1 LETYRKQIHGIIHAT
16 GGGQTKCLKFAQ
28 NVHIIKDNLFPVP
41 EVFRLI
47 QATANTS
54 WEEMYRTFNMGC
66 RMELYTE
73 PNIAEELIARAQAVG
88 IPAQIIGRVESSP
101 DTRLT
106 IETGEASY
114 LYLAEV

>member
-28 NVHIIKDNLFPVP
+28 NVHIIKDKLFPVP

-47 QATANTS
+47 QASANTS

-66 RMELYTE
+66 RMEIYTE
-73 PNIAEELIARAQAVG
+73 PTIADELIARARSVA
-88 IPAQIIGRVESSP
+88 IPAQIIGRVEASTE
-101 DTRLT
+101 TRLT
-106 IETGEASY
+106 IETEKGRFTY
-114 LYLAEV
+114 LV